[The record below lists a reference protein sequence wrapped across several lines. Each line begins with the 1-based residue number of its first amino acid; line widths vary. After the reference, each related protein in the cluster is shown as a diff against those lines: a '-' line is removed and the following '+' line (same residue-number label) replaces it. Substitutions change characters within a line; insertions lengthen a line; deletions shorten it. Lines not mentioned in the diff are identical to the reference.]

1 MEAAARIMNFGEAA
15 ASLPM
20 SELVQ
25 NFDWSTT
32 PLGPIDRWPGSLK
45 TPVQILL
52 TSRFSMWMAWGPELT
67 VLYNDAYARTTLGK
81 KHPWALG
88 RPADEVWPEI
98 WGEIGPLIR
107 RVMDTGEACWEEAMQ
122 LFLERSGYQEE
133 TYHTF
138 SYSPLVGQGNR
149 INGMLCVVMEE
160 TERVISD
167 RQLAALSTLS
177 AALAGKITEQDIY
190 AGIEKGLAGQKD
202 MPCTLTY
209 LFDELGEKLRL
220 VARTGIAEDHP
231 AATPMINVTS
241 ADAPWPIQLMLNAG
255 RAVTVDD
262 LATYFPELPMGCW
275 DKAPARARLVPI
287 AKTGQEEPAG
297 VFITAL
303 NPYRQLDASYTG
315 FLDLAAGQIAA
326 SIISA
331 RAYEQER
338 QRAESLAELDRAKT
352 AFFSSVSHEL
362 RTPLTLILG
371 PVEDAL
377 TSQSP
382 PSTEALEMLHR
393 NGLRLL
399 KLVNGLLDFVRIEA
413 GRMQATYEAIDLS
426 VLTIQL
432 ASVFRSAV
440 ERAGLA
446 LVVDC
451 PPLLEPVYVDREM
464 WEKIVLNLLSNA
476 LKSTFEGQIRVTLRA
491 QGGEAQLS
499 VADTGTGISNADL
512 PHLFERF
519 SRIEGARRRS
529 HEGSGIGLA
538 LVRELVEMHHGSVRV
553 ESKLGEGTEFIV
565 SLPFGAKH
573 LAHGHIR
580 TGESSPMALQGSS
593 AAYVQEA
600 IGWLPDQRRLL
611 GAVTGTLDDSEGHG
625 AEPTAKSVILIV
637 DDNIDMREYLQSLL
651 AWRFHLEMAENG
663 REALE
668 QIARSRPD
676 LVLTDVMM
684 PEMDG
689 LAFIAALRG
698 SPVMR
703 GIPVIM
709 LTARAGEEARIE
721 GIDSGADDY
730 LSKPFS
736 ARELVA
742 RVEGQLKLASLRRS
756 AIEQEQA
763 LHREISRV
771 RQFAWE
777 ALEHIPEF
785 FCTFDRQFRATYTNA
800 TCARSLTQLGRVL
813 LGEVLWDVLPEI
825 TNTVVE
831 SSARRAMTERVPAEF
846 EFYSDALSKWF
857 QCQIYPLPDEG
868 ISVYARDTTDTRQT
882 QEALRRSEQL
892 AVAGRLAASIA
903 HEINNPLEAVT
914 NVLFL
919 ARMDDSVSGNTRNL
933 LEAADKELQRL
944 SHIAA
949 RSLKFYRQHTA
960 PARCAIEELAD
971 AVLFFHQREI
981 GSRRIQLERR
991 YRPSPEILCQPG
1003 EIQQVITNLVRNAL
1017 DALKAQGRLI
1027 IAVQPSTDRSGRKGV
1042 ALTVAD
1048 SANGM
1053 DREMLRRLF
1062 EPFATTK
1069 GEAGTGL
1076 GLWVSKGILDKHH
1089 ATIAVRSRKGTGTV
1103 FRFILPLDAA
1113 VNDPL

>member
-1 MEAAARIMNFGEAA
+1 MNSEEAA
-15 ASLPM
+15 ASQPM
-20 SELVQ
+20 SELVR

-32 PLGPIDRWPGSLK
+32 PLGPIESWPDSLK
-45 TPVQILL
+45 IPVRVLL

-67 VLYNDAYARTTLGK
+67 ALYNDSYARTTLGK

-88 RPADEVWPEI
+88 RPAREVWPEI
-98 WGEIGPLIR
+98 WSEIGPLIE
-107 RVMDTGEACWEEAMQ
+107 RVMETGEACWEEAMQ

-138 SYSPLVGQGNR
+138 SYSPLAGPDHK
-149 INGMLCVVMEE
+149 ITGMLCVVMEE

-167 RQLAALSTLS
+167 RQLAALSALS
-177 AALAGKITEQDIY
+177 GALSGAITEQDVY
-190 AGIEKGLAGQKD
+190 AGIERGLVDQKD

-209 LFDELGEKLRL
+209 LFDEKGEKLRL
-220 VARTGIAEDHP
+220 VARTGIASDHP
-231 AATPMINVTS
+231 AASPLIDAAS
-241 ADAPWPIQLMLNAG
+241 LEAPWPIHLILDAR
-255 RAVTVDD
+255 RAITVDD
-262 LATYFPELPMGCW
+262 LASCFPVLPTGCW
-275 DKAPARARLVPI
+275 DKPPARARLVPI
-287 AKTGQEEPAG
+287 ARTGQEQPAG

-303 NPYRQLDASYTG
+303 NPYRQLDANYAG

-326 SIISA
+326 SITSA

-352 AFFSSVSHEL
+352 AFFSSMSHEL

-371 PVEDAL
+371 PVEDSL

-382 PSTEALEMLHR
+382 PSTESLEMLHR
-393 NGLRLL
+393 NALRLL

-413 GRMQATYEAIDLS
+413 GRMRANYEATDLS
-426 VLTIQL
+426 LLTVQL
-432 ASVFRSAV
+432 ASLFRSAV
-440 ERAGLA
+440 ERGGLSLA
-446 LVVDC
+446 VDC
-451 PPLLEPVYVDREM
+451 PPLPEPVFVDREM

-476 LKSTFEGQIRVTLRA
+476 LKSTFEGEIRITLRA
-491 QGGEAQLS
+491 HRDEVQLS
-499 VADTGTGISNADL
+499 VADTGTGVSQEDL

-519 SRIEGARRRS
+519 TRIERARRRS
-529 HEGSGIGLA
+529 YEGSGIGLA

-553 ESKLGEGTEFIV
+553 ESTPGEGTQFFV
-565 SLPFGAKH
+565 SLPLGTNHLSQGHGAVRE
-573 LAHGHIR
+573 A
-580 TGESSPMALQGSS
+580 EPVALRGSA

-600 IGWLPDQRRLL
+600 LGWLPDPRRL
-611 GAVTGTLDDSEGHG
+611 GGEVTGILDDSAGDIDSSV
-625 AEPTAKSVILIV
+625 AKPAILIV
-637 DDNIDMREYLQSLL
+637 DDNIDVRDYLQSLL
-651 AWRFHLEMAENG
+651 RWRFHLQVAENG
-663 REALE
+663 RQALE

-689 LAFIAALRG
+689 IAFIAALRDN
-698 SPVMR
+698 PATQ

-709 LTARAGEEARIE
+709 LTARAGEESRIE

-742 RVEGQLKLASLRRS
+742 RVEAQLKLASLRRR
-756 AIEQEQA
+756 AIEQEQT

-777 ALEHIPEF
+777 ALEHIPEI
-785 FCTFDRQFRATYTNA
+785 FCTLDREFRATYTNA
-800 TCARSLTQLGRVL
+800 TCAEFLSRLGRAL
-813 LGEVLWDVLPEI
+813 LGEVLWDALPEFR
-825 TNTVVE
+825 NTTVE
-831 SSARRAMTERVPAEF
+831 SSARRSMIDRVPVEF
-846 EFYSDALSKWF
+846 EFNFDALAKWY
-857 QCQIYPLPDEG
+857 QCRIYPLPDEG
-868 ISVYARDTTDTRQT
+868 ISIYARDTTETRQT
-882 QEALRRSEQL
+882 EEALRRSEQL

-919 ARMDDSVSGNTRNL
+919 ARMDESVSGNTKNL

-960 PARCAIEELAD
+960 PARCMIEELID
-971 AVLFFHQREI
+971 AVLFFHEREI
-981 GSRRIQLERR
+981 GSRKIELERR
-991 YRPSPEILCQPG
+991 YRPSPEVLCQPG
-1003 EIQQVITNLVRNAL
+1003 EIQQVITNLIRNAL
-1017 DALKAQGRLI
+1017 DALKAHGRLI
-1027 IAVQPSTDRSGRKGV
+1027 VAVQPATDRSGRKGV
-1042 ALTVAD
+1042 AVTIAD
-1048 SANGM
+1048 NASGM
-1053 DREMLRRLF
+1053 DRAMLRSLF
-1062 EPFATTK
+1062 QPFATTK

-1089 ATIAVRSRKGTGTV
+1089 ATIAVRSKKGQGTV
-1103 FRFILPLDAA
+1103 FRFFLPRGDEIGTSPPD
-1113 VNDPL
+1113 N